1 MSDEETI
8 VTPTELMTGVPE
20 YDIGEFMNI
29 MNGYNV
35 SKAKEFEDKLRKLLD
50 KVGLIHIAEKRWA
63 GQEFDP
69 EIHDDSDTIADRFV
83 GILVSEYIQL
93 LKDENQEKL
102 DEDKYN
108 LAMKQFRWFVKRR
121 KTKK

>member
-8 VTPTELMTGVPE
+8 VTPTELMAGSPE
-20 YDIGEFMNI
+20 YDIGKFVNI

-35 SKAKEFEDKLRKLLD
+35 SKAKAFEDKLRKLLD

-83 GILVSEYIQL
+83 EILVSEYIKI
-93 LKDENQEKL
+93 LKEEYQEKL

-108 LAMKQFRWFVKRR
+108 LAMKQFKWFVKRR
-121 KTKK
+121 KTEK